1 MRSESCDGGSLTP
14 LAVMVLGLVLERP
27 MHPYEMVQVLLERKE
42 DRLAKIRPGSLYHTV
57 DRLVRDQLLAVH
69 GTVREGNRP
78 ERTVYEVTDAGRG
91 AFASSI
97 AGMLAGS
104 RQEFPELYLGLA
116 EAHGLPRAQVI
127 EMLQQRVASLRAEI
141 DELDVSVACA
151 TSQGS
156 HEIFMLDVGCR
167 RATLVAQA
175 DWVADLVDR
184 LADGSLPWLDDDP
197 PTLPEYLICNSK
209 GNS

>member
-1 MRSESCDGGSLTP
+1 MSGERCEAGTLTP
-14 LAVMVLGLVLERP
+14 LAVMVLGLLLERP
-27 MHPYEMVQVLLERKE
+27 MHPYEMVQVLLGRKE

-57 DRLVRDQLLAVH
+57 DRLERDELVAVH

-78 ERTVYEVTDAGRG
+78 ERTVYEATDAGRQ
-91 AFASSI
+91 AFATEI

-116 EAHGLPRAQVI
+116 EAHGLPRTQVI
-127 EMLQQRVASLRAEI
+127 EALQTRVRALRADVE
-141 DELDVSVACA
+141 ELDVSVACA
-151 TSQGS
+151 IDQGS

-175 DWVADLVDR
+175 DWLADLIDR
-184 LADGSLPWLDDDP
+184 LTDRSLPWLDDEP
-197 PTLPEYLICNSK
+197 PTLPAHITCKSK
-209 GNS
+209 GKS